1 MKFLL
6 DQNLSPRTTAFLR
19 RLGLEVKDVRDV
31 GLWGATDQDIYAFAK
46 SEGFILV
53 TYDVDFSRRYISDK
67 GLPGLILL
75 RVHPQTIEVLH
86 PVLEDFFTKV
96 GLQQLQST
104 ITTIENHRYRLRKL
118 R

>member
-1 MKFLL
+1 MKLLL

-19 RLGLEVKDVRDV
+19 KLGLEVKDVRDV
-31 GLWGATDQDIYAFAK
+31 GLWGATDQEIYDFAK

-53 TYDVDFSRRYISDK
+53 TYDVDFSRRYMFDK

-86 PVLEDFFTKV
+86 PLLEDFFAKV
-96 GLQQLQST
+96 SLQQLQST
-104 ITTIENHRYRLRKL
+104 IATIESHRYRLRKL